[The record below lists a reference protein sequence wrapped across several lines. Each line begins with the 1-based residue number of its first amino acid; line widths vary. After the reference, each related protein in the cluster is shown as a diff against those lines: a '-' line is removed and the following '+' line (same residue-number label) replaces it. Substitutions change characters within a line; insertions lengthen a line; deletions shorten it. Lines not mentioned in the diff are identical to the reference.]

1 MNKKHLI
8 IGAAAIA
15 AVGLYFYT
23 RKSKAPTAA
32 VAPTVMTSSGGVTV
46 TAAIKNTATRIANAF
61 SSSTSAAPTVSA
73 DASLDGDIPT
83 ARASDAQNEIA
94 YSLA

>member
-1 MNKKHLI
+1 MKTTHLI

-15 AVGLYFYT
+15 AVGLFIYA

-32 VAPTVMTSSGGVTV
+32 VQPSPMTSSGGVTV
-46 TAAIKNTATRIANAF
+46 TAAAKNVATRIASAF
-61 SSSTSAAPTVSA
+61 SSSSSPPAPA
-73 DASLDGDIPT
+73 DASADGDEMT
-83 ARASDAQNEIA
+83 ARASDAQFEIA